1 MFYIQSFAHSTI
13 QNYKYMASVVQFIKE
28 SYEEMTQKVTW
39 PTWSELQSSAVLVL
53 VASFII
59 ALVIFAM
66 DKGANYILE
75 TFYNSL

>member
-1 MFYIQSFAHSTI
+1 
-13 QNYKYMASVVQFIKE
+13 MAKVVQFVKE

-39 PTWSELQSSAVLVL
+39 PTWGDLQNSAVLVL
-53 VASFII
+53 IASAII
-59 ALVIFAM
+59 SLVILAM